1 MDQTEKKKKDR
12 KNKTTQDKKGL
23 LKTTTKV
30 VSDKNEDLVEVV
42 SELKNDLLNKERD
55 HEEMVEEFAK
65 LKARHEKLQ

>member
-1 MDQTEKKKKDR
+1 VDQTEKKKKDR

>member
-1 MDQTEKKKKDR
+1 
-12 KNKTTQDKKGL
+12 